1 MWRAAYRTK
10 GRMLSVLRIVAGL
23 VYVTAGTMKLF
34 DVPPMPHGMA
44 PIALAS
50 QLDIAA
56 IPDR

>member
-1 MWRAAYRTK
+1 
-10 GRMLSVLRIVAGL
+10 MLSVLRIVAGL

-34 DVPPMPHGMA
+34 DLPPMPHGMA

-56 IPDR
+56 ILDR